1 MSNNLATYFDAITLS
16 YMAHKGQSR
25 RDLDIPYW
33 THVALVSSIVAEWGG
48 DAIQIFGALAH
59 DVIEDTG
66 VGRETI
72 DAILGVEV
80 GSLVQSLTASK
91 DKTKSWESRKL
102 EYIIPFVVR
111 QVDPRAY
118 LDKLA
123 DSYANMTSFTNTTIR
138 TGVPAAKAKTI
149 NSYVALA
156 HICMFHLRDLASPED
171 YRVVKYNVKRM
182 FNRVIETNT
191 CPDAELLS
199 QVDFEE
205 ETMADA
211 WAWYQ
216 RLEAVWKVNSP
227 T

>member
-1 MSNNLATYFDAITLS
+1 MSTLQATYFDAITLS

-25 RDLDIPYW
+25 RDIDIPYW

-48 DAIQIFGALAH
+48 DPVQIFGALAH

-91 DKTKSWESRKL
+91 DKNKSWETRKL

-123 DSYANMTSFTNTTIR
+123 DSYANMTSFTNSTIR
-138 TGVPAAKAKTI
+138 NGAPAAKAKTI

-156 HICMFHLRDLASPED
+156 HICMFHLRDLATPEN
-171 YRVVKYNVKRM
+171 YRVVKYNIKRM
-182 FNRVIETNT
+182 FQRVIETGT

-199 QVDFEE
+199 QIDFEE
-205 ETMADA
+205 ETMVSA
-211 WAWYQ
+211 WTWYQ
-216 RLEAVWKVNSP
+216 RLEAVWENKSSN
-227 T
+227 

>member
-48 DAIQIFGALAH
+48 DAIQIFAALGH
-59 DVIEDTG
+59 DIIEDTG
-66 VGRETI
+66 VNRESI
-72 DAILGVEV
+72 DSILGTEV
-80 GSLVQSLTASK
+80 GSVIQSLTASK
-91 DKTKSWESRKL
+91 DKTKSWELRKL
-102 EYIIPFVVR
+102 EYIIQFVVR

-118 LDKLA
+118 LTKLA

-156 HICMFHLRDLASPED
+156 HICLFHLRDLASPED
-171 YRVVKYNVKRM
+171 FRVVHFNVKRM

-191 CPDAELLS
+191 CPDAELL
-199 QVDFEE
+199 QMIDFEP

-211 WAWYQ
+211 YTWYT
-216 RLEAVWKVNSP
+216 RLEAVWKNKSS

>member
-1 MSNNLATYFDAITLS
+1 MSTSQATYFDAITLS

-25 RDLDIPYW
+25 RDIDIPYW

-48 DAIQIFGALAH
+48 DDVQIFGALAH

-72 DAILGVEV
+72 DSILGVEV

-91 DKTKSWESRKL
+91 DKTKSWEIRKL

-123 DSYANMTSFTNTTIR
+123 DSYANMTSFTNSTIR
-138 TGVPAAKAKTI
+138 QGSPAAKAKTI

-156 HICMFHLRDLASPED
+156 HICMFHLKDLATPEN
-171 YRVVKYNVKRM
+171 YRVVKYNIKRM
-182 FNRVIETNT
+182 FQRVIETNT
-191 CPDAELLS
+191 CPDAELLLYI
-199 QVDFEE
+199 DFDD
-205 ETMADA
+205 TMDDA
-211 WAWYQ
+211 WTWYQ
-216 RLEAVWKVNSP
+216 RLEAVWKEKSS